1 MDVFGG
7 ALRCHSPEGKGREG
21 PKCETRA
28 ACRGRGNGARGSPG
42 GGGRAAELARTNE
55 SRKEEAKSFSVKRPK
70 PTERRRRSL
79 AEAKR
84 SELCSPRRSAALRPR
99 PSGRRP
105 GLRCGDGTRCSPVR
119 PSENGRTLMCVMEA
133 AHAACAWRA
142 PASLGAPPPA
152 WPRPGGLPVPAP
164 RFSPGALSAEPGGP
178 ARGGFTAL
186 TVVVVSEASCGPPGA
201 SPGEPSE
208 LLGTRSVCRHCGPTS
223 PPICLSGRGSRD

>member
-1 MDVFGG
+1 MGVRY
-7 ALRCHSPEGKGREG
+7 AATVLRGKGERA
-21 PKCETRA
+21 PNAKPAPRA
-28 ACRGRGNGARGSPG
+28 AAEETARGGSPG

-105 GLRCGDGTRCSPVR
+105 GSRCGDGTRCSPVR
-119 PSENGRTLMCVMEA
+119 PSENGRTLMCVTEA
-133 AHAACAWRA
+133 AHAACGPAGSLFRPRGSA
-142 PASLGAPPPA
+142 PELCLQSPASRLGAASQPSLSSF
-152 WPRPGGLPVPAP
+152 PRRA
-164 RFSPGALSAEPGGP
+164 AA
-178 ARGGFTAL
+178 
-186 TVVVVSEASCGPPGA
+186 PPGA

-208 LLGTRSVCRHCGPTS
+208 LLGLVCLQTLRIHVSARLPFRARLPGLIFGLWAV
-223 PPICLSGRGSRD
+223 PP

>member
-1 MDVFGG
+1 MRNPRRVP
-7 ALRCHSPEGKGREG
+7 RPRKRREG
-21 PKCETRA
+21 EA
-28 ACRGRGNGARGSPG
+28 QGA
-42 GGGRAAELARTNE
+42 GGRAAELARTNE

-105 GLRCGDGTRCSPVR
+105 GSRCGDGTRCSPVR
-119 PSENGRTLMCVMEA
+119 PSENGRTLMCVTEA
-133 AHAACAWRA
+133 AHAACARRA
-142 PASLGAPPPA
+142 PASLGPPPA

-208 LLGTRSVCRHCGPTS
+208 LLGPVCLQTLRTHVSARLPFRARLPGLIFGLWAV
-223 PPICLSGRGSRD
+223 PP

>member
-105 GLRCGDGTRCSPVR
+105 GSRCGDGTRCSPVR
-119 PSENGRTLMCVMEA
+119 PSENGRTLMCVTEA
-133 AHAACAWRA
+133 AHAACARRA
-142 PASLGAPPPA
+142 PCS
-152 WPRPGGLPVPAP
+152 
-164 RFSPGALSAEPGGP
+164 GP
-178 ARGGFTAL
+178 AVQPR
-186 TVVVVSEASCGPPGA
+186 S
-201 SPGEPSE
+201 
-208 LLGTRSVCRHCGPTS
+208 SVCRARRPG
-223 PPICLSGRGSRD
+223 SGRLHSPHCRCRFRGKLRPPRSLAGRALRAARAGLFADTADPRLRLFAFPGEAPGTNIWFVGCAPLKRGVP